1 MTMIILG
8 ALLIALSLYD
18 YKKPN
23 SPLSRV
29 LKRLPGFKSDL
40 ENTQSNTAIAI
51 STGVVFMMIGVIA
64 KLLPFV

>member
-29 LKRLPGFKSDL
+29 LRRLPGFKSDL
-40 ENTQSNTAIAI
+40 ENTQSTTSIAI
-51 STGVVFMMIGVIA
+51 STGVVFMRIGVFA